1 MITRPNTRQSSHGWF
16 GRSGNVKTAR
26 NSEKFVTYL
35 PTDTARCRV
44 ACPRLKISRLMN
56 FCHSRAVHIGGFER
70 IKKWKKVKDSEPGI
84 QQHIS
89 QLNYFTAAS
98 NSPVHSISLVS
109 TQNRQKQKPRVV
121 QLFVHCIIEA
131 HFRPTIAGPSTT
143 QILVTTHQRPSNLTG
158 NCSRHHSK
166 NIHRDPASN
175 TSSIKQQLKAST

>member
-1 MITRPNTRQSSHGWF
+1 MEIWHAVPVVSEVSMITRPNTQQSSHGWF

-121 QLFVHCIIEA
+121 ATV
-131 HFRPTIAGPSTT
+131 RPLHHRSSLPTNNS
-143 QILVTTHQRPSNLTG
+143 RSFNNSNLG
-158 NCSRHHSK
+158 NY
-166 NIHRDPASN
+166 
-175 TSSIKQQLKAST
+175 SSEAFKLDRQLQQTPF